1 MKKEMTGMEMEML
14 KQISATR
21 FMIVDLALFLNTHP
35 MERETIVEYNRYVMQ
50 WRGLKEN
57 YDKNFGMLTQH
68 DSLSP
73 YPWQWKDEPWP
84 WENEANFK
92 FEKGEV

>member
-1 MKKEMTGMEMEML
+1 MRNGMNKLEML

-21 FMIVDLALFLNTHP
+21 FMLVDLALFLNTHP
-35 MERETIVEYNRYVMQ
+35 LDREAVVEYNNYVMQ

-57 YDKNFGMLTQH
+57 YDMNCGMLTQL

-73 YPWQWKDEPWP
+73 FPWQWKEEPWP
-84 WENEANFK
+84 WENEANFM
-92 FEKGEV
+92 FEKEEV